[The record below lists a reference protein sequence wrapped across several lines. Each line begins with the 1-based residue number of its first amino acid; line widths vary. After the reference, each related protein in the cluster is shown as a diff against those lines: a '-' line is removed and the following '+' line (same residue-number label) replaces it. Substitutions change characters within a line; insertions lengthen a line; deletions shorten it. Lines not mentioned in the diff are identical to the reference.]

1 MSAPLDRNT
10 LAAWAALD
18 GVSGPLTEVRLRTL
32 FKRAGELYDKPPTV
46 VILDDDAA
54 ILEALRSLLN
64 LKGYSAQAFSSA
76 AATLGFCHTT
86 PADLV
91 ITDLN
96 MPGTDGLAFIRAL
109 RRIPKCQKVP
119 IMIYSSVPVQQVIA
133 KVKEL
138 KINAFVQKPGDFK
151 TILEKV
157 LSLVQSCAA
166 AAVAPETETPPK
178 E

>member
-1 MSAPLDRNT
+1 MTGAIDRNT
-10 LAAWAALD
+10 LAGWAALD
-18 GVSGPLTEVRLRTL
+18 GVGGPLTEVRLKTL
-32 FKRAGELYDKPPTV
+32 FKRAQELYDKPPTV
-46 VILDDDAA
+46 VLLDDDTA

-64 LKGYSAQAFSSA
+64 LKGYSAQAFTSPA
-76 AATLGFCHTT
+76 AALGFCHTT

-96 MPGTDGLAFIRAL
+96 MPGTDGLAFIRTL
-109 RRIPKCQKVP
+109 RRVPKCQKVAV
-119 IMIYSSVPVQQVIA
+119 MVYSSTPVQQVIA

-138 KINAFVQKPGDFK
+138 RVGAYVQKPGDFK

-166 AAVAPETETPPK
+166 AAVTPENEAPPK